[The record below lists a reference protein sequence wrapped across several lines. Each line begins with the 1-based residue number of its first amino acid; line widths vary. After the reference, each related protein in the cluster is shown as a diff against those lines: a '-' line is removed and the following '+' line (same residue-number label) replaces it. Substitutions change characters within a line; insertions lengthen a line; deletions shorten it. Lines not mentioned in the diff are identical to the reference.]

1 MLFERAWQ
9 LCQCPC
15 LSGTVIVASVVC
27 VDSEIT
33 SVRLLEVCRR
43 VREAW
48 QRSGASVCLVSLEGG
63 VLAPGAPVFV
73 PRMLCMLSI
82 VLPAW
87 CPCVSLYIAAF
98 TALNRWFVVY

>member
-1 MLFERAWQ
+1 M
-9 LCQCPC
+9 
-15 LSGTVIVASVVC
+15 C

-33 SVRLLEVCRR
+33 TVRLLEVCRR

-48 QRSGASVCLVSLEGG
+48 QGSGACVCLVSREGG

-73 PRMLCMLSI
+73 PLMRMLCMHST
-82 VLPAW
+82 VLLAW

-98 TALNRWFVVY
+98 TALNRWFVV